1 MLAAPVTD
9 RHTTCYH
16 CGTDCPPGNK
26 TVWFDEKAFCCSG
39 CQTVYEILAEHQ
51 LCQYYDLNAAPG
63 RARTDAPQLDRLA
76 FLDHPDVAA
85 QLIDFRN
92 DTVAHV
98 TFFVPAIHC
107 SSCLWLLEHLYRL
120 EPGVVQTRVDFLK
133 KQVNLVFNPA
143 QLSLRQVA
151 ELLTSLGYEPL
162 ISLND
167 VVRERQKPTYRPL
180 LYRLAVAGFCAG
192 NVMLFSFPEYLGLDD
207 NRFKHL
213 FGILNLLLAT
223 PVVFYS
229 GSGYFT
235 SVWKS
240 VRHHVRGRFINIDF
254 PILLGILVAYSR
266 GAYEVLFMNGA
277 GYFDSVTGLIFFLLC
292 GKWFQQRTYD
302 FLSFERDYKSYFPL
316 AVQRLTG
323 TDHEEYVPVAD
334 LKKGDRIRLRHGDLI
349 PADGLLYRGEGL
361 IDYSFVTGES
371 VPEPKR
377 AGTLLYA
384 GGRQTGGSID
394 LEIVR
399 GVSQSYLTQ
408 LWNSDT
414 FRKEQTDQSTR
425 NGSAKTF
432 ADAVGNYFTATVL
445 TIALLVGAYWYFLMN
460 QPDTAVNAFTAI
472 LIIAC
477 PCVLSLSYP
486 VVLGHGLRRLG
497 QLGFFLKNADVIE
510 QLTRC
515 TAIVFD
521 KTGTLTAVAASGQ
534 SVTETFSVPLTGI
547 ERATIR
553 AVVSQSAHPLSRRLT
568 DYLRGCGPVPV
579 ENFTELPGQGLIA
592 LVDDRLVKIGSV
604 EFVGVPE
611 ELPGVDS
618 PGVDSP
624 GVDSPNEGGSVV
636 HVGIGGQYRGSFRF
650 PAQLRPGL
658 TKMLTDLNRPGLT
671 RYLLSGDT
679 DAIRANLRPFFA
691 DTNMRFGC
699 SPAAKLRFIEEL
711 QQQGHRVLMI
721 GDGLN
726 DAGALKQADVGIAV
740 TDDTLHFTP
749 ASDAILE
756 ATTLRQLPGFLSY
769 ARFGMRLI
777 RFSFG
782 VSLLYNLVGLSF
794 AATGH
799 LSPIV
804 AAILMPLSSATMVL
818 IGTVGMR
825 WRRV

>member
-1 MLAAPVTD
+1 MLAAPAPVTD
-9 RHTTCYH
+9 IHTTCYH
-16 CGTDCPPGNK
+16 CGNDCPPGNDLPDNE
-26 TVWFDEKAFCCSG
+26 TVRFDDKAFCCAG
-39 CQTVYEILAEHQ
+39 CKTVYDVLSQHQ
-51 LCQYYDLNAAPG
+51 LCQYYDLNTTPG
-63 RARTDAPQLDRLA
+63 STRTDTPQLDRLS
-76 FLDHPDVAA
+76 FLDLPDVAA
-85 QLIDFRN
+85 QLIDFQN

-107 SSCLWLLEHLYRL
+107 SSCLWLLEHLYRI

-133 KQVNLVFNPA
+133 KQVNLVFDPA

-167 VVRERQKPTYRPL
+167 VVREGQKPTYRPL
-180 LYRLAVAGFCAG
+180 LYKLALAGFCAG
-192 NVMLFSFPEYLGLDD
+192 NIMLFSFPEYLGLDD
-207 NRFKHL
+207 ARFKHL
-213 FGILNLLLAT
+213 FGILNLVLAT

-229 GSGYFT
+229 GSGYFK
-235 SVWKS
+235 SVWQS
-240 VRHHVRGRFINIDF
+240 LRRGLINIDF

-316 AVQRLTG
+316 AVQQLTG
-323 TDHEEYVPVAD
+323 ADHCEPVAVAD
-334 LKKGDRIRLRHGDLI
+334 LKKGDRIRLCHGDLI
-349 PADGLLYRGEGL
+349 PADGLLYRGDGL

-371 VPEPKR
+371 VPEPKQ

-414 FRKEQTDQSTR
+414 FRKDQTDQTNR
-425 NGSAKTF
+425 HGSAKTF
-432 ADAVGNYFTATVL
+432 ADAVGNYFTASVL
-445 TIALLVGAYWYFLMN
+445 TIATLVGAYWFFYMN
-460 QPDTAVNAFTAI
+460 QPGTAVNAFTAI

-486 VVLGHGLRRLG
+486 VALGHGLRLLSKR
-497 QLGFFLKNADVIE
+497 GFYLKNADVIE

-521 KTGTLTAVAASGQ
+521 KTGTLTEVAANGL
-534 SVTETFSVPLTGI
+534 SVTETFSTPLTSI
-547 ERATIR
+547 ERAIIR
-553 AVVSQSAHPLSRRLT
+553 VVVSQSAHPLSRRLT
-568 DYLRGCGPVPV
+568 GYLHDCMPVRV
-579 ENFTELPGQGLIA
+579 ENFTELTGQGLVA
-592 LVDDRLVKIGSV
+592 LADDRLVKIGSAG
-604 EFVGVPE
+604 FVGAPK
-611 ELPGVDS
+611 DQQHK
-618 PGVDSP
+618 
-624 GVDSPNEGGSVV
+624 GGSVV
-636 HVGIGGQYRGSFRF
+636 HVSLGGQYRGSFRF
-650 PAQLRPGL
+650 TAQLRPGL
-658 TKMLTDLNRPGLT
+658 TQMLTDLNRPGRT
-671 RYLLSGDT
+671 RLNAARPYLSSYLLSGDT
-679 DAIRANLRPFFA
+679 DATRAYLRPYFT
-691 DTNMRFGC
+691 DTAMHFGC
-699 SPAAKLRFIEEL
+699 SPADKLRFIEEL
-711 QQQGHRVLMI
+711 QQKGHRVLMI

-756 ATTLRQLPGFLSY
+756 AGSLRQLPGFLGY

-825 WRRV
+825 WRTV